1 LGCDMASVGDSSA
14 LNPLTAAY
22 LKACEDY
29 LGVQRAIVEQ
39 FSGDAAPA
47 AAMALP
53 AAFIGAWKILA
64 QGFGVRIGDSMQQS
78 LGGPAL
84 GLAREHLEI
93 VQRMSDLGLQFQRSY
108 AEFIAHLSGI
118 QSEAMRTV
126 QSLDAGAAYD
136 EWIEGAEAAYA
147 SLAHG
152 ATFARLLGE
161 LCNTLSELKLQRGKL
176 LEYFSRQ
183 LDLPTRAE
191 IDSLHQQV
199 RLLREQSRA
208 SNGAEQSGAERLGTE
223 QIDTKP
229 SDTKQSGT
237 KQSGAK
243 RSGAKRSG
251 AKRSGA
257 KRSGAKRSGK

>member
-1 LGCDMASVGDSSA
+1 MASVGDSSA

-53 AAFIGAWKILA
+53 AAFIGAWKNLA
-64 QGFGVRIGDSMQQS
+64 QGFGV
-78 LGGPAL
+78 GGPAL

-93 VQRMSDLGLQFQRSY
+93 VQRMSDLGVQFQRSY

-223 QIDTKP
+223 QIDTKQ
-229 SDTKQSGT
+229 SDTKQGDTKQGGT
-237 KQSGAK
+237 KQGGTK

-257 KRSGAKRSGK
+257 KRSGTQQSGAKRSGK